1 MDWNFATTLIGSQP
15 YKNSVEAIDKTLDGR
30 VSCPSWPQL
39 PARGYKESMY
49 VQTGAHLPG
58 LKIDGDKAKVDLS
71 DYDPTE
77 AYTAIVTEDVDYF
90 VYPADLYA
98 GFFELLERDVS
109 AFQAVK
115 GQVTGPISEGLQIL
129 DADDRP
135 VIYDEAYGE
144 IVRKTVNMSAKWQA
158 KRLSSMNS
166 NVIIFFDEP
175 SLSMLGTPFA
185 SISDEEAM
193 NWINE
198 ALDGVDCYRG
208 VHCCG
213 NTNWSMLLK
222 TNIDILSIDAYQY
235 GENLVMFPDELTEF
249 YEKGGAVAWGIV
261 PSSDEAIEAETVESL
276 VARMES
282 IFDKMEEKGINRQ
295 RAASR
300 SLITPQCGLGLVD
313 PDNIDKVFDLLQGVS
328 KALRERY
335 GLQ

>member
-1 MDWNFATTLIGSQP
+1 MDWNFATTLIGSLP
-15 YKNSVEAIDKTLDGR
+15 YKNSVEAIDKVLDGR

-39 PARGYKESMY
+39 PARGYKEGMY
-49 VQTGAHLPG
+49 IQTGAHLPG
-58 LKIDGDKAKVDLS
+58 LKIEGDKPVVDLS
-71 DYDPTE
+71 DYDPTDI
-77 AYTAIVTEDVDYF
+77 YTAILTEDVDYF
-90 VYPADLYA
+90 VYPTDLYS
-98 GFFELLERDVS
+98 GFFELLERD
-109 AFQAVK
+109 AGTFQAVK

-129 DADDRP
+129 DANDRP

-158 KRLSSMNS
+158 KRLSSMNP
-166 NVIIFFDEP
+166 NVIVFFDEP

-185 SISDEEAM
+185 SISDDEAM

-261 PSSDEAIEAETVESL
+261 PSSDEGIEAETVETL

-295 RAASR
+295 MAASR

-313 PDNIDKVFDLLQGVS
+313 EEKVDKVFDLLKGVS
-328 KALRERY
+328 DVLKERY
-335 GLQ
+335 GFQ

>member
-77 AYTAIVTEDVDYF
+77 AYTAIVMDDVDYF
-90 VYPADLYA
+90 VYPSDLYA

-109 AFQAVK
+109 SFQAVK

-129 DADDRP
+129 DANDRP

-208 VHCCG
+208 IHCCG

-235 GENLVMFPDELTEF
+235 GENLVMFPDELTQF
-249 YEKGGAVAWGIV
+249 YEKGGAVSWGIV
-261 PSSDEAIEAETVESL
+261 PSSDEAIETETVESL
-276 VARMES
+276 VARMEA

-295 RAASR
+295 KAASQ

-313 PDNIDKVFDLLQGVS
+313 VDNVDKVFDLLQGVS
-328 KALRERY
+328 KALKERY

>member
-1 MDWNFATTLIGSQP
+1 MEWNFATTLIGSQP

-77 AYTAIVTEDVDYF
+77 AYTAIVMEDVDYF
-90 VYPADLYA
+90 VYPSDLYA

-109 AFQAVK
+109 SFQAVK

-129 DADDRP
+129 DANDRP

-208 VHCCG
+208 IHCCG

-235 GENLVMFPDELTEF
+235 GENLVMFPDELTQF
-249 YEKGGAVAWGIV
+249 YEKGGAVSWGIV
-261 PSSDEAIEAETVESL
+261 PSSDEAIETETVESL
-276 VARMES
+276 VARMEA

-295 RAASR
+295 KAASQ

-313 PDNIDKVFDLLQGVS
+313 VDNVDKVFDLLQGVS
-328 KALRERY
+328 KALKERY

>member
-77 AYTAIVTEDVDYF
+77 AYTAIVMDDVDYF
-90 VYPADLYA
+90 VYPSDLYA

-109 AFQAVK
+109 SFQAVK

-129 DADDRP
+129 DANDRP

-208 VHCCG
+208 IHCCG

-235 GENLVMFPDELTEF
+235 GENLVMFPDELTQF
-249 YEKGGAVAWGIV
+249 YEKGGAVSWGIV
-261 PSSDEAIEAETVESL
+261 PSSDEAIETETMESL
-276 VARMES
+276 VARMEA

-295 RAASR
+295 KAASQ

-313 PDNIDKVFDLLQGVS
+313 VDNVDKVFDLLQGVS
-328 KALRERY
+328 KALKERY

>member
-15 YKNSVEAIDKTLDGR
+15 YTNSVEAIDKVLDGR
-30 VSCPSWPQL
+30 ISCPSWPQL

-49 VQTGAHLPG
+49 VQTGARLPG

-71 DYDPTE
+71 DYDATE
-77 AYTAIVTEDVDYF
+77 IYMAILEENVDF
-90 VYPADLYA
+90 FSYPPDLYS
-98 GFFELLERDVS
+98 GLYELLERDVKS
-109 AFQAVK
+109 FQAVK

-129 DADDRP
+129 DANDRP
-135 VIYDEAYGE
+135 VIYDESYGE

-158 KRLSSMNS
+158 KRLSSMNP

-175 SLSMLGTPFA
+175 SLSMLGTPFV

-208 VHCCG
+208 IHCCG
-213 NTNWSMLLK
+213 NTNWPLLLR

-235 GENLVMFPDELTEF
+235 GENLIMFPDELTEF
-249 YEKGGAVAWGIV
+249 YGRGGAVAWGIV
-261 PSSDEAIEAETVESL
+261 PSGDDYIEVETVESL
-276 VARMES
+276 VDRMES

-295 RAASR
+295 KAAAQ

-313 PDNIDKVFDLLQGVS
+313 TANVEIGRAHV
-328 KALRERY
+328 
-335 GLQ
+335 

>member
-30 VSCPSWPQL
+30 ISCPSWPQL

-58 LKIDGDKAKVDLS
+58 LKIDGDKARVDLS

-77 AYTAIVTEDVDYF
+77 VYMAILEDNVDYF
-90 VYPADLYA
+90 VYPTDLFS
-98 GFFELLERDVS
+98 GFFELLERDVKS
-109 AFQAVK
+109 FQAVK

-129 DADDRP
+129 DSSDRP
-135 VIYDEAYGE
+135 VIYDESYGE

-158 KRLSSMNS
+158 KRLSSMNP

-185 SISDEEAM
+185 SISDEQATE
-193 NWINE
+193 WINE

-208 VHCCG
+208 IHCCG
-213 NTNWSMLLK
+213 NTNWPLLLK

-235 GENLVMFPDELTEF
+235 GENLIMFPDELTEF
-249 YEKGGAVAWGIV
+249 YGKGGVVAWGIV
-261 PSSDEAIEAETVESL
+261 PSSNEGIEKETVESL

-282 IFDKMEEKGINRQ
+282 IFDKMEEKGINRHK
-295 RAASR
+295 AAAQSM
-300 SLITPQCGLGLVD
+300 ITPQCGLGLVEL
-313 PDNIDKVFDLLQGVS
+313 PNVDKVLDLLKGVS
-328 KALRERY
+328 DTLKERY
-335 GLQ
+335 GFQ